1 MGQPWSVVTH
11 WIQKEVYSAWVV
23 LADSTARPLCCLFPL
38 LYARFDSSDMNS
50 ESIGRGGSTFQPQTA
65 PRRSHGYLASG
76 YETGSSNVC
85 SILHMEY

>member
-1 MGQPWSVVTH
+1 MGQPWSVAPH
-11 WIQKEVYSAWVV
+11 WIQKEVYSAR
-23 LADSTARPLCCLFPL
+23 AARTSRPNPLCCLFPL

-85 SILHMEY
+85 SILHMKQ